1 MPILN
6 KTYTREE
13 IHEMLGG
20 DMQSYLPHKDG
31 KVVCGCFRLD
41 TNPDAPNVV
50 LVGDGDNIYAYSQ
63 VFCEQKH
70 HIPIFIK
77 EDFNCWRYVGDYR
90 VRKWEEDEL
99 SIKMHSAS
107 SGRTHVLRVL
117 KLIKAPG

>member
-41 TNPDAPNVV
+41 TNPDAPNVR
-50 LVGDGDNIYAYSQ
+50 AYFIASQ
-63 VFCEQKH
+63 FHPEFKSRPTRAHPLFRGLIEAALKRQN
-70 HIPIFIK
+70 P
-77 EDFNCWRYVGDYR
+77 NNSQNGSGPQTM
-90 VRKWEEDEL
+90 DEL
-99 SIKMHSAS
+99 RRSIA
-107 SGRTHVLRVL
+107 
-117 KLIKAPG
+117 